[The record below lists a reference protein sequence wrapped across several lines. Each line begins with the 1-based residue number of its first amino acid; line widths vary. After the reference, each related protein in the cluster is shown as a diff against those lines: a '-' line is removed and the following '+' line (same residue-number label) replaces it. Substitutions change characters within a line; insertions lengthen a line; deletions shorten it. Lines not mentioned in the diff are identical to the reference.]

1 MKLKMKY
8 SCYTIQFFIWEG
20 QATTTVQTSTKDDD
34 DNRSDSVSGR
44 IVVNGQYI
52 ALGRELPGAT
62 QRPQVFTA
70 AAPVKH

>member
-8 SCYTIQFFIWEG
+8 SCIYNKKLFIWSNHG
-20 QATTTVQTSTKDDD
+20 SATKDDD

-70 AAPVKH
+70 AAVKH